1 MAIRKS
7 KINIDTEERSDFDNM
22 MNDVENEVEEQQAE
36 DGLVNRVPELKQLS
50 EDIDKATSTFINAT
64 LELESAIQQYQRAE
78 VQLGGAVTTIGKK
91 VDTINQ
97 HINKVLENAPNQL
110 KVSVNVND
118 ADWQK
123 IQELFAKERQWMTSQ
138 MQIHIREV
146 NSMFADERKKVRE
159 RYKEYGGVF
168 TLHLYCI
175 KHSVIPNWGI
185 SYRHSSYAL
194 ASEAFR
200 SLQSL
205 LTTFCIHLW

>member
-7 KINIDTEERSDFDNM
+7 KINIDTEERCDFDNM

-36 DGLVNRVPELKQLS
+36 DGLVNRVPKLKQLS
-50 EDIDKATSTFINAT
+50 EDIDKATNTFINAT

-97 HINKVLENAPNQL
+97 HIDKVLENAPIKL

-123 IQELFAKERQWMTSQ
+123 IQELFAKERQWMTAQ
-138 MQIHIREV
+138 MQTHIREV
-146 NSMFADERKKVRE
+146 NSMFSNERKKVRE
-159 RYKEYGGVF
+159 RYKEYDGCYLGHYAQWFFWFFFVLGFFVF
-168 TLHLYCI
+168 TTAIVMMVGRWC
-175 KHSVIPNWGI
+175 NW
-185 SYRHSSYAL
+185 
-194 ASEAFR
+194 F
-200 SLQSL
+200 
-205 LTTFCIHLW
+205 

>member
-50 EDIDKATSTFINAT
+50 EDIDKATNTFINAT

-78 VQLGGAVTTIGKK
+78 AKLGGAVTTISKK

-97 HINKVLENAPNQL
+97 HIDKVLENAPTQL

-123 IQELFAKERQWMTSQ
+123 IQELFAKERQWMTAQ
-138 MQIHIREV
+138 MQMHIREV
-146 NSMFADERKKVRE
+146 NSMFADERKKVRD
-159 RYKEYGGVF
+159 RYKEYDGCYLGHFAQWFFWFFFVLGFFVF
-168 TLHLYCI
+168 TTAIVMMVGRWC
-175 KHSVIPNWGI
+175 NW
-185 SYRHSSYAL
+185 
-194 ASEAFR
+194 F
-200 SLQSL
+200 
-205 LTTFCIHLW
+205 

>member
-50 EDIDKATSTFINAT
+50 EDIDKATNTFINAT

-78 VQLGGAVTTIGKK
+78 SKLGGAVTTISKK
-91 VDTINQ
+91 VDTIKQ
-97 HINKVLENAPNQL
+97 HIDKVLENAPTKL

-123 IQELFAKERQWMTSQ
+123 IQELFAKERQWMTAQ
-138 MQIHIREV
+138 MQMYICEV

-159 RYKEYGGVF
+159 RYKEYDGCYLDYYAQWFFWFFFIIGVIITF
-168 TLHLYCI
+168 FVLYLLLDSHYHWI
-175 KHSVIPNWGI
+175 K
-185 SYRHSSYAL
+185 
-194 ASEAFR
+194 
-200 SLQSL
+200 
-205 LTTFCIHLW
+205 

>member
-50 EDIDKATSTFINAT
+50 EDIDKATNTFINAT

-78 VQLGGAVTTIGKK
+78 AKLGGAVTTISKK

-97 HINKVLENAPNQL
+97 HIDKVLENAPTQL

-123 IQELFAKERQWMTSQ
+123 IQELFAKERQWMTAQ
-138 MQIHIREV
+138 MQTHIREV

-159 RYKEYGGVF
+159 RYKEYDGCYLEYYVQWFFWFFFILGFSVF
-168 TLHLYCI
+168 
-175 KHSVIPNWGI
+175 VGI
-185 SYRHSSYAL
+185 ISIAITRYYG
-194 ASEAFR
+194 
-200 SLQSL
+200 
-205 LTTFCIHLW
+205 

>member
-7 KINIDTEERSDFDNM
+7 KINIDTEERCDFDNM

-50 EDIDKATSTFINAT
+50 EDIDKATNTFINAT

-78 VQLGGAVTTIGKK
+78 AKLGGAVTTISKK

-97 HINKVLENAPNQL
+97 HIDKVLENAPTKL

-123 IQELFAKERQWMTSQ
+123 MQQMFDEHNKQILVKMQSHLKEV
-138 MQIHIREV
+138 HA
-146 NSMFADERKKVRE
+146 MFANERRKVNE
-159 RYKEYGGVF
+159 RYKEYDGVYLGRYAQWF
-168 TLHLYCI
+168 FGFFFVLGFFGFCGI
-175 KHSVIPNWGI
+175 IAVVIAQHYGK
-185 SYRHSSYAL
+185 
-194 ASEAFR
+194 
-200 SLQSL
+200 
-205 LTTFCIHLW
+205 

>member
-50 EDIDKATSTFINAT
+50 EDIDKATNTFINAT

-78 VQLGGAVTTIGKK
+78 TKLGGALTTISKK

-97 HINKVLENAPNQL
+97 HIDKVLENAPTKL

-138 MQIHIREV
+138 MQMHIREV
-146 NSMFADERKKVRE
+146 NSMFVNERKKVRE
-159 RYKEYGGVF
+159 RYKEYDGCYLGYYAQWFFWFFFVLWF
-168 TLHLYCI
+168 FLF
-175 KHSVIPNWGI
+175 
-185 SYRHSSYAL
+185 SSIIVMIVGK
-194 ASEAFR
+194 
-200 SLQSL
+200 SLN
-205 LTTFCIHLW
+205 

>member
-7 KINIDTEERSDFDNM
+7 KINIESEERSDFDNM

-50 EDIDKATSTFINAT
+50 EDIDKATNTFINAA

-78 VQLGGAVTTIGKK
+78 SKLGGAVTTISQK

-97 HINKVLENAPNQL
+97 HIDKVLENAPTKL

-123 IQELFAKERQWMTSQ
+123 MQQMFDEHNKQILVKMQSHLKEV
-138 MQIHIREV
+138 HA
-146 NSMFADERKKVRE
+146 MFANERRKVNE
-159 RYKEYGGVF
+159 RYKEYDGVYLGRYAQWF
-168 TLHLYCI
+168 FGFFFVLGFFGFC
-175 KHSVIPNWGI
+175 GI
-185 SYRHSSYAL
+185 IAVLIAQHYGK
-194 ASEAFR
+194 
-200 SLQSL
+200 
-205 LTTFCIHLW
+205 